1 MLGESL
7 RRRNPQRRPRARR
20 GRSLGPR
27 FWIPAVLAALVVP
40 LAVGY
45 VVAAFFLFPKPQV
58 TAGGIAVPALRGLST
73 LEAERLLAQA
83 GLGRLQVT
91 ELPDDDTP
99 EGQIVA
105 QSPLAGQQLRGG
117 ADVRVAVSTGA
128 PRVRVP
134 DVLGQAGDRAHEV
147 LRRAGFDVTLLEG
160 ESPVPAG
167 RVYAVSPEVASVQR
181 LPAVVTV
188 WVSLGPPA
196 VDTTTVLPPPDTIPP
211 PGR

>member
-7 RRRNPQRRPRARR
+7 RRRNPQRRSRAKR
-20 GRSLGPR
+20 GRSLGLR

-40 LAVGY
+40 GALGY
-45 VVAAFFLFPKPQV
+45 VFAAFFLFPKPVV
-58 TAGGIAVPALRGLST
+58 TASGIPVPALRGLGT
-73 LEAERLLAQA
+73 VEAERLLAQA

-91 ELPDDDTP
+91 EMPDGDVP

-105 QSPLAGQQLRGG
+105 QSPLAGQQLRSG

-134 DVLGQAGDRAHEV
+134 DVLGQAGERAHEV
-147 LRRAGFDVTLLEG
+147 LRRAGFDVTLQEG

-167 RVYAVSPEVASVQR
+167 RVYAVSPEIGSEKR

-196 VDTTTVLPPPDTIPP
+196 VDSTMIPPPPDTIPP